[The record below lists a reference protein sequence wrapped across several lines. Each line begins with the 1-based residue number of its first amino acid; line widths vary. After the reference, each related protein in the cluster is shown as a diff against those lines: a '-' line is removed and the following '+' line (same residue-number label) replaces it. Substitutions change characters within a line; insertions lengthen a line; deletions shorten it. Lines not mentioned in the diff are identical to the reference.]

1 MKRLILCTILALM
14 TISDGVCQSVIVG
27 DKLPSTIFQRR
38 WLMDIQPDEADY
50 TCILF
55 YHSESGLCQRVL
67 NKVKTIV
74 EEYGS
79 SLNLVIITKE
89 RYDKAGVTL
98 TEHLDDRVGV
108 AFDEGGR
115 LFKQLGVSFI
125 PFCVVCDKKRRT
137 LWCGNGA
144 MFTRDVM
151 NNILTTQ

>member
-67 NKVKTIV
+67 NKVKPIV

-98 TEHLDDRVGV
+98 TEHLDDRIGV

>member
-1 MKRLILCTILALM
+1 MKRLFLCTILALL
-14 TISDGVCQSVIVG
+14 SFSNGVCQSVIVG
-27 DKLPSTIFQRR
+27 DKLPSNIFQRR

-55 YHSESGLCQRVL
+55 CHSESELCQRVL
-67 NKVKTIV
+67 SNIKPIV

-79 SLNLVIITKE
+79 ALNLVIITKE
-89 RYDKAGVTL
+89 LYEKAGVAL

-115 LFKQLGVSFI
+115 LFKQLEVSFI

-137 LWCGNGA
+137 QWCGNGA

-151 NNILTTQ
+151 NNILTTK

>member
-108 AFDEGGR
+108 AFDEGVR
-115 LFKQLGVSFI
+115 LFKQLEVSLI

-137 LWCGNGA
+137 LWFGNGA

>member
-98 TEHLDDRVGV
+98 TEHLNSVTSCILLSPKNCV
-108 AFDEGGR
+108 YKLR
-115 LFKQLGVSFI
+115 LWYAKATSIKHGTSVNSL
-125 PFCVVCDKKRRT
+125 
-137 LWCGNGA
+137 L
-144 MFTRDVM
+144 
-151 NNILTTQ
+151 

>member
-1 MKRLILCTILALM
+1 MKRLILYTILALM

-27 DKLPSTIFQRR
+27 DKLPPTIFQRR

-67 NKVKTIV
+67 NKVKPIV

-115 LFKQLGVSFI
+115 LFKQLEVSFI

-151 NNILTTQ
+151 NNILTTK

>member
-115 LFKQLGVSFI
+115 LFKQLEVSFI